1 MTNPSGGGQLTRKK
15 WKTLIVKQLKDLD
28 IYNDSYKSVIET
40 LAGILEQRDGAR
52 EAFEAEGAQ
61 MIIDH
66 ISDRGAVNQ
75 KRNPLLQLWQDL
87 NTQALAY
94 WRDLGLTPAGLK
106 RLKDATPDKTELSGL
121 EQALNGISRKL
132 GKSP

>member
-1 MTNPSGGGQLTRKK
+1 MTKTSWKK
-15 WKTLIVKQLKDLD
+15 LIVKQLKELD

-40 LAGILEQRDGAR
+40 LAGILEQRDTAR
-52 EAFEAEGAQ
+52 EAFEAEGGT
-61 MIIDH
+61 MVVEH
-66 ISDRGAVNQ
+66 VSDRGAVNL

-106 RLKDATPDKTELSGL
+106 RLKDTTAEKVELSGL
-121 EQALNGISRKL
+121 EKALNGIAGEL
-132 GKSP
+132 GKSS

>member
-1 MTNPSGGGQLTRKK
+1 MTRKR

-40 LAGILEQRDGAR
+40 LAGILEQRDAAR
-52 EAFEAEGAQ
+52 EAFEAEGGE
-61 MIIDH
+61 MIVDH
-66 ISDRGAVNQ
+66 ISDRGAVNR

-87 NTQALAY
+87 NSQALAY

-106 RLKDATPDKTELSGL
+106 RLKDMASEKVELSGL
-121 EQALNGISRKL
+121 EKALNGIAGEL
-132 GKSP
+132 GKGP